1 MKAKALIIA
10 IATAGIGVG
19 LLFLYMRQ
27 FEAQLS
33 GGGTVQVVTAI
44 KDIELGT
51 KVTPEMIGPADIP
64 IAYKTTRHV
73 EFSDANRIL
82 GVPVR
87 SDIRSNDHLLWSD
100 LATSSEHS
108 RDLSGLIAD
117 GMRAVTIGTSGGA
130 FGGMLKPGDRVD
142 ILLTVHGENL
152 APRTL
157 SVLQN
162 LMVIAVGAD
171 TGGGSSDAEAQT
183 SVTFAVT
190 VEQSQLLTFSGT
202 LGSLSLTLRNPDDIQ
217 VIDDLKDTSIEDVID
232 ALRRNSVQQTRR
244 PTPRPSGGGGGG
256 GPVKL

>member
-1 MKAKALIIA
+1 MKAKALILA
-10 IATAGIGVG
+10 IGTAILGVG

-44 KDIELGT
+44 KDIELGA
-51 KVTPEMIGPADIP
+51 KVTPDMIGPADIP

-87 SDIRSNDHLLWSD
+87 SAIRSNDHILWSD
-100 LATSSEHS
+100 LATSSEHN
-108 RDLSGLIAD
+108 RDLSALIAD

-142 ILLTVHGENL
+142 ILLTVQGENM

-157 SVLQN
+157 TVLQN
-162 LMVIAVGAD
+162 LMVVAVGAN
-171 TGGGSSDAEAQT
+171 TGGGTADTTAQT

-190 VEQSQLLTFSGT
+190 VEQSQLLTFAGT
-202 LGSLSLTLRNPDDIQ
+202 LGGLSLTLRNPDDIQ
-217 VIDDLKDTSIEDVID
+217 VLDDLKDTSVEDVID
-232 ALRRNSVQQTRR
+232 ALRRNNLQQTRR
-244 PTPRPSGGGGGG
+244 PASRPARPAGGG
-256 GPVKL
+256 GPVAL